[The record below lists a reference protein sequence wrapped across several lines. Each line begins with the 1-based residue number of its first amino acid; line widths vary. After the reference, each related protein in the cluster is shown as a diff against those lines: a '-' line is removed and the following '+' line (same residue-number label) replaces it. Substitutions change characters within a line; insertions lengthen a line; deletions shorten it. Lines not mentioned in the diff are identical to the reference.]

1 MILNLNDQNLLKS
14 NNTLHIHNLLNLFY
28 KYLVKIIETQK
39 NEKEINHNGVSFNE
53 EDIITQNRLKM
64 AQKMGAMN
72 SNKLKKN
79 KE

>member
-1 MILNLNDQNLLKS
+1 MI
-14 NNTLHIHNLLNLFY
+14 NNF
-28 KYLVKIIETQK
+28 LVKIIENQK
-39 NEKEINHNGVSFNE
+39 NDKEINQNGFSLND
-53 EDIITQNRLKM
+53 EDVITQNRLKM

>member
-1 MILNLNDQNLLKS
+1 MD
-14 NNTLHIHNLLNLFY
+14 NLF
-28 KYLVKIIETQK
+28 LVKIIETQK
-39 NEKEINHNGVSFNE
+39 STKEMNGVSFND

>member
-1 MILNLNDQNLLKS
+1 MK
-14 NNTLHIHNLLNLFY
+14 TT
-28 KYLVKIIETQK
+28 ETQK
-39 NEKEINHNGVSFNE
+39 NDKEINHNGISFNE

-64 AQKMGAMN
+64 AQKMGTMN